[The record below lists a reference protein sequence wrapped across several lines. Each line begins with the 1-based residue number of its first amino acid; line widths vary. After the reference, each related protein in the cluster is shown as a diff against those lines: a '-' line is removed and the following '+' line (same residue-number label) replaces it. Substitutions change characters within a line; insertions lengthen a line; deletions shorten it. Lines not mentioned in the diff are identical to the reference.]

1 MFALVLV
8 GVSLPCRSTLNA
20 RMCSHYLNSVPV
32 ERAVEGDS
40 FLISRFSLSDFSPQ
54 TTEGLRRVAY
64 LRFITFLRENLPLQ
78 SQVSF
83 IVMYFMFI
91 KIK

>member
-40 FLISRFSLSDFSPQ
+40 FLISLFP
-54 TTEGLRRVAY
+54 
-64 LRFITFLRENLPLQ
+64 TFHHRP
-78 SQVSF
+78 
-83 IVMYFMFI
+83 
-91 KIK
+91 KRA